1 MSEPKDPERLLA
13 DALRAQAVF
22 APHVAANP
30 VDEQAAPEAGSGAQG
45 GVQPGASGTGSFST
59 AGGPGMSGT
68 GSASFSTAGGPGT
81 SGAGS
86 SGAGSSG
93 SASFSTTGA
102 PSTAGTGSSG
112 SASFSAE
119 AGTPAQTG
127 PTTELPPN
135 YGLLSGA
142 GADSLARERAA
153 LDAAAPT
160 SPGATGS
167 IPPAGS
173 GDATVRRPA
182 QTAQNGPLPAHWV
195 LLLAVLLGL
204 AAGSV
209 IGLLTLI

>member
-22 APHVAANP
+22 APHVVANP
-30 VDEQAAPEAGSGAQG
+30 VEEQAGSGTGSEASGTGSQG
-45 GVQPGASGTGSFST
+45 AVQPGASGTGSFSA
-59 AGGPGMSGT
+59 AGGPGIS
-68 GSASFSTAGGPGT
+68 
-81 SGAGS
+81 
-86 SGAGSSG
+86 
-93 SASFSTTGA
+93 
-102 PSTAGTGSSG
+102 GTGSSG
-112 SASFSAE
+112 AAPASGTGSFGPSAQTGAPS
-119 AGTPAQTG
+119 QTG

-153 LDAAAPT
+153 LDVT
-160 SPGATGS
+160 GASSGTTGS
-167 IPPAGS
+167 IPPVGA
-173 GDATVRRPA
+173 DDTTVRHPA
-182 QTAQNGPLPAHWV
+182 QAPQSGPLPAHWV

>member
-45 GVQPGASGTGSFST
+45 SVQPGASGTGSFST

-68 GSASFSTAGGPGT
+68 GSASFSTAGGPGV
-81 SGAGS
+81 SGT
-86 SGAGSSG
+86 G
-93 SASFSTTGA
+93 SASFSTA
-102 PSTAGTGSSG
+102 AGPGTSGSGSSG